1 MLSLLLAAYLMQLP
15 LPGIPNVPSRTVPQP
30 TQGEGGPRFWET
42 RPPEEWTRAEV
53 DRLLSDSP
61 WAQSSDT
68 RVYIASAEPV
78 RRAELLW
85 RDWSRRDAGPEARF
99 VAEDDYEDFLKQH
112 PGEHIIIGVVIP
124 NWMVTPNPREVAEME
139 KQSRIKLDKRK
150 YSMLAFFPPTPAD
163 PVLRMVFPKK
173 FTGDEKKL
181 TLELYLPG
189 IQLPFRNFEF
199 PISSLTWKG
208 KPAL

>member
-15 LPGIPNVPSRTVPQP
+15 LPGIPNVPARTVPQP
-30 TQGEGGPRFWET
+30 SRSENGPRFWET
-42 RPPEEWTRAEV
+42 RPPEEWTREEV

-61 WAQSSDT
+61 WAQSSDV

-85 RDWSRRDAGPEARF
+85 RDWMRRDAGPEARY
-99 VAEDDYEDFLKQH
+99 VAEDDYEEFLKQH
-112 PGEHIIIGVVIP
+112 PGEHIIIGIAVP
-124 NWMVTPNPREVAEME
+124 NWMLTPNPREVAEME

-150 YSMLAFFPPTPAD
+150 HSLLAFFPPTPGD

-173 FTGDEKKL
+173 LTGDEKKL

-189 IQLPFRNFEF
+189 IRLPFRNFEF
-199 PISSLTWKG
+199 PISSLAWKG